1 MRIKI
6 ATEKPREPGSVD
18 PGASGVAP
26 TERRTTAEQI
36 NYWARVGMQVERSA
50 SVATR
55 QVLAVA
61 AGEAQFSSL
70 DPDER
75 QIAHALIDAQIAERA
90 SGERFGA
97 ASRAGGRSTVS
108 LADDRT
114 LVEIAADGTT
124 RPL

>member
-1 MRIKI
+1 MSKPTSSSTRI
-6 ATEKPREPGSVD
+6 AGDVVAV
-18 PGASGVAP
+18 ASAVAP
-26 TERRTTAEQI
+26 AERRTAAEQI

-55 QVLAVA
+55 KVLAVA
-61 AGEAQFSSL
+61 SGEAQFSSL
-70 DPDER
+70 DPDEH

-90 SGERFGA
+90 AGERFGA

-108 LADDRT
+108 LADDGT

>member
-1 MRIKI
+1 MAKSTSTSTRVAGDVVAV
-6 ATEKPREPGSVD
+6 AT
-18 PGASGVAP
+18 AVAP
-26 TERRTTAEQI
+26 AERRTTAEQI
-36 NYWARVGMQVERSA
+36 NYWARVGMQIERSA

-55 QVLAVA
+55 MVLAVA

-70 DPDER
+70 DPNER
-75 QIAHALIDAQIAERA
+75 QIAHAVIDAQIAERV

-97 ASRAGGRSTVS
+97 ASRSGGRSTVS
-108 LADDRT
+108 LADDGT